1 LEEIGVFGRQIDTLH
16 AQPVLILFL
25 TLGMG
30 YLIDGIRVGSFSLG
44 PVCRILNLEPICC
57 VDNCE

>member
-1 LEEIGVFGRQIDTLH
+1 LEEISVFGRQIDTLH
-16 AQPVLILFL
+16 AQPVLTLFL

-30 YLIDGIRVGSFSLG
+30 YLIGGIRVGSFSLG
-44 PVCRILNLEPICC
+44 PVWRILNHEPICC